1 MNLTFD
7 DKEVK
12 IDKKKEKNELAFLI
26 LSEIHK
32 KVTKKSL
39 NLDEFKKQVSLDI
52 PGSLETY
59 IIKNIGEDSE
69 SLKILR
75 TITQHSIAPFIVKK
89 KLDLNKIVRFKDA
102 GWEISVNLSKKK
114 TVTHKRTESSY
125 KIYPDDYAEV
135 PENTFKFIWTFEFE
149 FNDNYELVGVT
160 TKLEKDFI
168 DDDELVMKFYP
179 DEIKCIKE
187 NFLTKATYS
196 YLEIKAPEK
205 TLHNER
211 IKVELDIKELSKVTE
226 YSWIGL
232 YEVGK
237 SNSEYISYIP
247 TPLGD
252 VIGQPKSTIQ
262 YLMPSVSGEFEFRFF
277 TSEYKRSHSSKLS
290 KNKIVCGY
298 HTTTSKL
305 LEGWQ
310 KGSLDEVKPKKLRF
324 NWVISGY
331 ERFEE
336 KNVEEK
342 KKR

>member
-1 MNLTFD
+1 
-7 DKEVK
+7 
-12 IDKKKEKNELAFLI
+12 
-26 LSEIHK
+26 
-32 KVTKKSL
+32 
-39 NLDEFKKQVSLDI
+39 
-52 PGSLETY
+52 
-59 IIKNIGEDSE
+59 
-69 SLKILR
+69 
-75 TITQHSIAPFIVKK
+75 
-89 KLDLNKIVRFKDA
+89 
-102 GWEISVNLSKKK
+102 
-114 TVTHKRTESSY
+114 
-125 KIYPDDYAEV
+125 
-135 PENTFKFIWTFEFE
+135 
-149 FNDNYELVGVT
+149 
-160 TKLEKDFI
+160 
-168 DDDELVMKFYP
+168 MKFYP

-324 NWVISGY
+324 KWVISGY

-342 KKR
+342 KR